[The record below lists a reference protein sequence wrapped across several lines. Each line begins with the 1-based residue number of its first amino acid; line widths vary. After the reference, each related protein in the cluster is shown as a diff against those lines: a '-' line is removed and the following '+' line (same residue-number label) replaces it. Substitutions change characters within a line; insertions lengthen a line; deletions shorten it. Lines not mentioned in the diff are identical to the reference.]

1 MFGQMQIM
9 KKIQLKKIKSSH
21 EYTINSNQKIF
32 FLNNLFF
39 QILITTFCFKNVL
52 KSYMYTEEI
61 VRKTAVRIVFQR
73 HVTVKPV
80 FVKEVVQRDGS
91 YPYVT
96 KVFIKLSLLIYLYLK
111 HLYRF

>member
-1 MFGQMQIM
+1 MNILS
-9 KKIQLKKIKSSH
+9 ILIKRF
-21 EYTINSNQKIF
+21 F
-32 FLNNLFF
+32 FLNNF
-39 QILITTFCFKNVL
+39 ILSNSDYHVFFKNVL

>member
-1 MFGQMQIM
+1 MPSM
-9 KKIQLKKIKSSH
+9 KKSNIKKLKVIVNIQYILIKF
-21 EYTINSNQKIF
+21 Y
-32 FLNNLFF
+32 LNNF
-39 QILITTFCFKNVL
+39 ILSNFTTFCFKNVL
-52 KSYMYTEEI
+52 KSSTEEI
-61 VRKTAVRIVFQR
+61 VWETAVRIVFQR

-91 YPYVT
+91 YPYVM